1 VIARE
6 WRLFAMKH
14 LTTNVQQILR
24 DYIVDR
30 YLSPDDADSFSDDD
44 DLLAMLDSLQV
55 LRLLIDMERQF
66 SIHVDNSELTPD
78 NLGTV
83 NKLANFLE
91 QKLPANT

>member
-1 VIARE
+1 ME
-6 WRLFAMKH
+6 MFAMKH

-44 DLLAMLDSLQV
+44 DLLAMLDSLQI

-78 NLGTV
+78 NLRTV
-83 NKLANFLE
+83 NKLANFIE
-91 QKLPANT
+91 RKLAAGN

>member
-1 VIARE
+1 
-6 WRLFAMKH
+6 MKH

-83 NKLANFLE
+83 NKLANFIE